1 MKLAELYQ
9 EILVEF
15 NDAAYKKWKRDN
27 VTYRG
32 VNRELQGSRSAILG
46 KGLYT
51 APSSNKSFAKSY
63 GELYFVVNA
72 IPKKPKIFNDL
83 NQWEIWFYNNLVTNF
98 SEDPNYPD
106 LREFNKKTNIET
118 EMQKLGYDG
127 VIIKGREMVNYEPT
141 NVEMFKTENELQSYF
156 EHVVSR

>member
-1 MKLAELYQ
+1 MF
-9 EILVEF
+9 EF
-15 NDAAYKKWKRDN
+15 NDVAYKKWKRDN

-32 VNRELQGSRSAILG
+32 VNSELQGSRSAILG

-83 NQWEIWFYNNLVTNF
+83 NQWEIWFYNNLVSKF
-98 SEDPNYPD
+98 SEDPNYPNI
-106 LREFNKKTNIET
+106 REFNKKTNIET

-141 NVEMFKTENELQSYF
+141 NVKMFKTENELQSYF
-156 EHVVSR
+156 DHVVNR